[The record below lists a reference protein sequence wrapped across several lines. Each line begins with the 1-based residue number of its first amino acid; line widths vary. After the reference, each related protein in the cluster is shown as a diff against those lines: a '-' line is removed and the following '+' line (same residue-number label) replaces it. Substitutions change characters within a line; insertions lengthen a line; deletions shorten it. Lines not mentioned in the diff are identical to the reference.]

1 MENENILNTDE
12 AFDVT
17 LPEAEAEYEAKSEY
31 DAEPDEEITH
41 KPEIDVGGEISA
53 LESEFPGVN
62 LSGDTERY
70 LELRTLGLSPREAYF
85 ASASRS
91 YKFDTRSHLT
101 SAMPKRATSPTGSM
115 SVREMAEARE
125 LFPGLSDRQIENL
138 YKSVNK

>member
-1 MENENILNTDE
+1 MENENMENAQAELQEDFTESEPMHEDVIEEE
-12 AFDVT
+12 AVALIDFD
-17 LPEAEAEYEAKSEY
+17 
-31 DAEPDEEITH
+31 
-41 KPEIDVGGEISA
+41 GEISA

-62 LSGDTERY
+62 ISEDSERY
-70 LELRTLGLSPREAYF
+70 RELRALGLSPREAYF
-85 ASASRS
+85 ASASKS